1 MPWLSCLVL
10 SLLVIVFLVLIV
22 LSCSAYVG
30 NCISCPVVLSCFAY
44 VGDCI
49 FCPDCL
55 VLFCLCWWLY
65 FLSYLSC
72 LSLPMLVIIFLVLI
86 VLSCSAYVGDCI
98 SCPDCLV
105 LFSLCWW
112 LYFLSWLSCLVL
124 PMLVIVFLVLIVL
137 SYSAY
142 VGDCISFGTI
152 AVRSFTSLVTLY
164 YYSDN
169 LWIVSLFIQNYKHW
183 YFHVKTQ
190 TFAFVCIYIR
200 TKNNFKN
207 RYIYD
212 TKHNVTIIYVKFD
225 KVSID

>member
-1 MPWLSCLVL
+1 MLV
-10 SLLVIVFLVLIV
+10 VVFLVLIV

-30 NCISCPVVLSCFAY
+30 VVFPVLIILSCCAYGGDCISCLDCF
-44 VGDCI
+44 
-49 FCPDCL
+49 

-65 FLSYLSC
+65 ILSWLSFLVLSMLVIVFLVWLSC
-72 LSLPMLVIIFLVLI
+72 LFLPILVIIFLVLI
-86 VLSCSAYVGDCI
+86 VLSCSTYVGDCI

-124 PMLVIVFLVLIVL
+124 SMLVIVFLVLIVL

-169 LWIVSLFIQNYKHW
+169 LWIVSLFIQKYKHW
-183 YFHVKTQ
+183 YFHVNIHRHLLLFVFTFERKT
-190 TFAFVCIYIR
+190 ILKI
-200 TKNNFKN
+200 
-207 RYIYD
+207 D
-212 TKHNVTIIYVKFD
+212 TSMIPNIMWL
-225 KVSID
+225 

>member
-1 MPWLSCLVL
+1 LSWL
-10 SLLVIVFLVLIV
+10 F
-22 LSCSAYVG
+22 
-30 NCISCPVVLSCFAY
+30 CPV
-44 VGDCI
+44 
-49 FCPDCL
+49 
-55 VLFCLCWWLY
+55 
-65 FLSYLSC
+65 
-72 LSLPMLVIIFLVLI
+72 LPMLVIIYLVLI
-86 VLSCSAYVGDCI
+86 TFVCSVYVGDCI

-183 YFHVKTQ
+183 YFHVNIHRHLLLFVFTFERKT
-190 TFAFVCIYIR
+190 ILKI
-200 TKNNFKN
+200 
-207 RYIYD
+207 D
-212 TKHNVTIIYVKFD
+212 TSMIPNIMWL
-225 KVSID
+225 